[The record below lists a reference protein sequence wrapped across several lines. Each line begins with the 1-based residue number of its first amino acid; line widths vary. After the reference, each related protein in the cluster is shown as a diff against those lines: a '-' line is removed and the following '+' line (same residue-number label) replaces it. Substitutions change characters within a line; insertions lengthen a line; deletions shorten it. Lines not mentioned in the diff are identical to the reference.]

1 MWQLQTKTEM
11 RSCFDSNDCTYAAVG
26 KGLKRVTPILM
37 PPFLEER
44 RVCASSGRTLNI
56 CSRMKHVIW
65 HFSRVR
71 SLPYSQGSVRG
82 RT

>member
-37 PPFLEER
+37 PPFQEER

-56 CSRMKHVIW
+56 CSRMKTCHLALLARDV
-65 HFSRVR
+65 S
-71 SLPYSQGSVRG
+71 SPL
-82 RT
+82 TE